1 MFNSTCQPCSPRRVL
16 LSPFCFP
23 QGFRLWIAKRDL
35 CGGLSKVAK
44 LGFGNAVGRGGV
56 RGGWGIRMRVFL
68 KRRVRNVRGVFFWL
82 YLLCDIYRFG

>member
-1 MFNSTCQPCSPRRVL
+1 
-16 LSPFCFP
+16 
-23 QGFRLWIAKRDL
+23 
-35 CGGLSKVAK
+35 VAK